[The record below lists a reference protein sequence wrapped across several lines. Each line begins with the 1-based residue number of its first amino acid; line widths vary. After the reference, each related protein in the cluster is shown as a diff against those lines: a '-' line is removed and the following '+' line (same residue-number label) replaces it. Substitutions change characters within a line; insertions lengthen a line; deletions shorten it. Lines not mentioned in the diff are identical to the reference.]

1 MEESPFFFTWTAQ
14 RDAVPF
20 RLTGGKGC
28 WLEVD
33 GTPWLDLGSLVF
45 QANVGHGHPR
55 MIEAVKS
62 QADRLCLS
70 VPSAVYPEKTE
81 LANALLRQATGDFS
95 KVFFCLGGAEA
106 NEHALKIARMATG
119 RIKAI
124 SRYRSYH
131 GATLGA
137 ATLTGDWRRIPVEP
151 GIPGVVHVLDLDS
164 SLPKATAASL
174 IPRTLELEG
183 QVAAVFLEA
192 VVGANGVLIP
202 DRSYFAEVRRACDEN
217 GALLVIDEVL
227 TGFGRT
233 GRWFAYEHF
242 EVEPD
247 LVTLGKA
254 LTGGYGTL
262 GAVLVH
268 RRVAER
274 FEVNPLVT
282 GLTHYAHPLGVAA
295 ALEAMRVYHDE
306 GLIDRASGREKH
318 LQAGLQSLAEGFS
331 FLGAVRSIGLL
342 GAVDCDL
349 HPSDWVA
356 LSQAMRRERIHL
368 HVNRRTG
375 AVMVAPPLCID
386 EGELDEGFH
395 RMRRAFESLTTTT
408 SA

>member
-1 MEESPFFFTWTAQ
+1 MDESPFFFTWTAQ
-14 RDAVPF
+14 RDAVPMV
-20 RLTGGKGC
+20 LTGGEGC

-33 GTPWLDLGSLVF
+33 GERWLDFGSLVF

-55 MIEAVKS
+55 LIQAIKA

-70 VPSAVYPEKTE
+70 IPSAIYPEKTE
-81 LANALLRQATGDFS
+81 LAETLLSQAPGDFS
-95 KVFFCLGGAEA
+95 KVFFCLGGSEA

-119 RIKAI
+119 RTKAI

-151 GIPGVVHVLDLDS
+151 GVPGVVHVLDLDP
-164 SLPKATAASL
+164 SLPSGASL

-183 QVAAVFLEA
+183 RVAAVFLEA

-202 DRSYFAEVRRACDEN
+202 EPDYLRSVRQACDAH
-217 GALLVIDEVL
+217 GALLVMDEVL

-242 EVEPD
+242 GVEPD

-254 LTGGYGTL
+254 ITAGYGTL

-268 RRVAER
+268 RRVAKR
-274 FEVNPLVT
+274 FDSEPLVT

-295 ALEAMRVYHDE
+295 ALEAFRVYRDE
-306 GLIDRASGREKH
+306 RLVERA
-318 LQAGLQSLAEGFS
+318 AGLGASFADGLNRLANEFP
-331 FLGAVRSIGLL
+331 FLGAVRAIGLL
-342 GAVDCDL
+342 GAIDCGLDQA
-349 HPSDWVA
+349 DWAA
-356 LSQAMRRERIHL
+356 LSRAMRAERVHL

-375 AVMVAPPLCID
+375 AVMVAPPLSIG
-386 EGELDEGFH
+386 ETELDDGFE
-395 RMRRAFESLTTTT
+395 RMARAFRTI
-408 SA
+408 AR

>member
-14 RDAVPF
+14 RDAVPMS
-20 RLTGGKGC
+20 LTGGKGC

-33 GTPWLDLGSLVF
+33 GVRWLDFGSLVF

-55 MIEAVKS
+55 LI
-62 QADRLCLS
+62 QAIKFQAERLCLS
-70 VPSAVYPEKTE
+70 IPSAVYPEKTE
-81 LANALLRQATGDFS
+81 LARELLSQAPGDFS
-95 KVFFCLGGAEA
+95 KVFFCLGGSEA

-119 RIKAI
+119 RTKAI

-151 GIPGVVHVLDLDS
+151 GVPGVVHVLDLDP
-164 SLPKATAASL
+164 SLPSGASL

-183 QVAAVFLEA
+183 RVAAVFLEA

-202 DRSYFAEVRRACDEN
+202 DPDYLRSVRRACDEH
-217 GALLVIDEVL
+217 GALLVMDEVL

-242 EVEPD
+242 GVEPD

-254 LTGGYGTL
+254 ITAGYGTL

-268 RRVAER
+268 RRVAQR
-274 FEVNPLVT
+274 FDSEPLVT

-295 ALEAMRVYHDE
+295 ALEAIR
-306 GLIDRASGREKH
+306 GL
-318 LQAGLQSLAEGFS
+318 
-331 FLGAVRSIGLL
+331 
-342 GAVDCDL
+342 
-349 HPSDWVA
+349 P
-356 LSQAMRRERIHL
+356 RREVGGPGGRPRKP
-368 HVNRRTG
+368 VRPRVKSVG
-375 AVMVAPPLCID
+375 RSV
-386 EGELDEGFH
+386 
-395 RMRRAFESLTTTT
+395 
-408 SA
+408 